1 MSREHPFKA
10 GDKIV
15 ARCGYAYLG
24 ITPGATYEV
33 LRVATYAAPWGWPTH
48 TVIILDDHN
57 HKRERP
63 ASEFTLAAGG
73 RSVVEQSYAE
83 RVAEA
88 ALSAPYGGQGL
99 EQHVDPYTETANR
112 ALAARVRQLEEA
124 LRPFY
129 FKPGDFVG
137 KTPEGA
143 AVPDL
148 LALALD
154 GDETI
159 ELVWPMI
166 NGIGWASYISIRDLR
181 RVREVMTHA

>member
-1 MSREHPFKA
+1 MSREHPFKP

-33 LRVATYAAPWGWPTH
+33 LRAATYSASWGLPAH
-48 TVIILDDHN
+48 TVTILDDQD

-63 ASEFTLAAGG
+63 AAEFTLAAGG
-73 RSVVEQSYAE
+73 RSV
-83 RVAEA
+83 AEA
-88 ALSAPYGGQGL
+88 APGAPYGGQGL

>member
-1 MSREHPFKA
+1 MSGEHPFKS

-15 ARCGYAYLG
+15 ALHTYLG
-24 ITPGATYEV
+24 VTVGATYEV
-33 LRVATYAAPWGWPTH
+33 LRACTH
-48 TVIILDDHN
+48 ARPFTRPIYTVVFLDNQDHV
-57 HKRERP
+57 RERP
-63 ASEFTLAAGG
+63 AFEFTLAAGG
-73 RSVVEQSYAE
+73 RSVVE
-83 RVAEA
+83 A
-88 ALSAPYGGQGL
+88 APGAPYGGQGL

-166 NGIGWASYISIRDLR
+166 NGIGWVSYVSIRDLR
-181 RVREVMTHA
+181 RVREIMKHA